1 MTIVRGVA
9 VAKPLGRA
17 DYGALTMPTTVAKA
31 LAPALWSATGDP
43 SLMLWT
49 RLGSALF
56 GTVGFV
62 SAMA

>member
-43 SLMLWT
+43 SLMDG
-49 RLGSALF
+49 LGLVVRSLAP
-56 GTVGFV
+56 
-62 SAMA
+62 